1 MDKDLALRQLKAGL
15 ALMKSPHGPDQPI
28 GWMAPEDWAETV
40 ALMKRYQD
48 LKTDQPASGFWTD
61 ELLPK

>member
-1 MDKDLALRQLKAGL
+1 MNAAQPDFYDTHAHLGFPDFAGDL
-15 ALMKSPHGPDQPI
+15 
-28 GWMAPEDWAETV
+28 AETV